1 MMTDTGSLF
10 AKSKI
15 EKFLVHGKCEMCGKR
30 IEMVALSVEG
40 ISKADWNKETKE
52 IDVSFDE
59 AKTSLQQ
66 AIDKVGHGT
75 GESYLLNLQLTF
87 CML

>member
-1 MMTDTGSLF
+1 
-10 AKSKI
+10 
-15 EKFLVHGKCEMCGKR
+15 MCGKR

-66 AIDKVGHGT
+66 AIDKVGHDT
-75 GESYLLNLQLTF
+75 GES
-87 CML
+87 